1 MRVTAYSH
9 LRTGKGRLTGWR
21 ERIGKQ
27 EFGDCYCEA
36 GITETGTHATFGCIK
51 GEK

>member
-9 LRTGKGRLTGWR
+9 LRTGKGRLKGWR
-21 ERIGKQ
+21 ERRGKQ
-27 EFGDCYCEA
+27 EFGDCSCWA
-36 GITETGTHATFGCIK
+36 GITETGTHTTFECIK